1 MSADSESRDPYPAPA
16 RPHAGASTARPLP
29 GAEALAAAHPGGRVL
44 TLGPLTLVTS
54 ARVVS
59 VTVALVAVTVVLGAV
74 GMTAG
79 TLRLPLAE
87 VVGALWG
94 GITGDRGDDV
104 ASRVVLGLRLPRVV
118 TAVFAGAA
126 LGVSGAVFQS
136 VSRNALGSPEIIGFT
151 TGAATGAIVQIIVF
165 QADPVRVSVSAVA
178 GGIITAGVV
187 YLLSVS
193 NGVTGG
199 YRLIL
204 VGIGVGAVLQ
214 AVNNLLLVMGDLDT
228 AVAANIWLS
237 GSLEARG
244 WEHALPVLVG
254 VVVAVPAVAALG
266 RRATLMEMGDDTASQ
281 LGIRVERTRLLLML
295 IAVALAG
302 LATGA
307 AGPIAFIALAAP
319 QLAARLTGGTG
330 MPVVTSAAMGAA
342 LLVLADTVAQSL
354 PVLATV
360 PIGKVTGVVGGLYLI
375 WLLTRS
381 KQV

>member
-1 MSADSESRDPYPAPA
+1 MSAT
-16 RPHAGASTARPLP
+16 HP
-29 GAEALAAAHPGGRVL
+29 GPDALAAAHPTGRLVR
-44 TLGPLTLVTS
+44 LGPLTVITS
-54 ARVVS
+54 TRV
-59 VTVALVAVTVVLGAV
+59 VAVTAALVLATLVLGAV

-79 TLRLPLAE
+79 TLRLPLAD

-94 GITGDRGDDV
+94 AVTGTDEDGI
-104 ASRVVLGLRLPRVV
+104 AAKVVVGLRLPRVV
-118 TAVFAGAA
+118 TAIFAGAA
-126 LGVSGAVFQS
+126 LGMSGVVFQS

-165 QADPVRVSVSAVA
+165 QADPVRVSVSAVI
-178 GGIITAGVV
+178 GGLLTAVVV
-187 YLLSVS
+187 YLLAVR

-228 AVAANIWLS
+228 AVAANIWLA

-244 WEHALPVLVG
+244 WEHALPALVG
-254 VVVAVPAVAALG
+254 VAVAIPLLAGLG

-281 LGIRVERTRLLLML
+281 LGIRVERTRLVLIG

-319 QLAARLTGGTG
+319 QLAARLTGAAGL
-330 MPVVTSAAMGAA
+330 PVLTSAAMGAA
-342 LLVLADTVAQSL
+342 LLVAADTVSQSL

>member
-1 MSADSESRDPYPAPA
+1 MTAT
-16 RPHAGASTARPLP
+16 RPGPD
-29 GAEALAAAHPGGRVL
+29 ALAAARPTGRLVSV
-44 TLGPLTLVTS
+44 GPLTVITS
-54 ARVVS
+54 TRVIV
-59 VTVALVAVTVVLGAV
+59 VTVGLVLATIVLGAV

-79 TLRLPLAE
+79 TLRLPLSD
-87 VVGALWG
+87 VVGAVAGAL
-94 GITGDRGDDV
+94 TGADGDDI
-104 ASRVVLGLRLPRVV
+104 ASKVVVGLRLPRVV
-118 TAVFAGAA
+118 TAIFAGAA
-126 LGVSGAVFQS
+126 LGMSGAIFQS
-136 VSRNALGSPEIIGFT
+136 ISRNALGSPEIIGFT
-151 TGAATGAIVQIIVF
+151 TGAATGAIIQIIVF
-165 QADPVRVSVSAVA
+165 QADPVRVSVSAVL
-178 GGIITAGVV
+178 GGLVTATIV
-187 YLLSVS
+187 YLLSVK

-228 AVAANIWLS
+228 AVAANIWLA

-244 WEHALPVLVG
+244 WEHALPAVVG
-254 VVVAVPAVAALG
+254 VVVAIPVLTILG

-281 LGIRVERTRLLLML
+281 LGIPVERTRILLMV
-295 IAVALAG
+295 IGVTLAG
-302 LATGA
+302 LAVGA

-319 QLAARLTGGTG
+319 QLATTLTRSAG
-330 MPVVTSAAMGAA
+330 MPVLTAAAMGAA
-342 LLVLADTVAQSL
+342 LLVLADTITQSL

>member
-1 MSADSESRDPYPAPA
+1 MTTP
-16 RPHAGASTARPLP
+16 RPGPD
-29 GAEALAAAHPGGRVL
+29 ALAAARPTGRLL
-44 TLGPLTLVTS
+44 TAGPVTLVTS
-54 ARVVS
+54 TRVIL
-59 VTVALVAVTVVLGAV
+59 VTTGLILATLVLGAV

-79 TLRLPLAE
+79 TLRLPLTD
-87 VVGALWG
+87 VVGALAG
-94 GITGDRGDDV
+94 ALTGAEGDDV
-104 ASRVVLGLRLPRVV
+104 TSRVVVGLRLPRVV
-118 TAVFAGAA
+118 TAIVAGAA
-126 LGVSGAVFQS
+126 LGLSGAVFQS
-136 VSRNALGSPEIIGFT
+136 ISRNALGSPEIIGFT
-151 TGAATGAIVQIIVF
+151 TGAATGAIVQIIIF
-165 QADPVRVSVSAVA
+165 QADPVRVSVSAIL
-178 GGIITAGVV
+178 GGLLTAVLV
-187 YLLSVS
+187 YVLSVK
-193 NGVTGG
+193 NRVTGG

-228 AVAANIWLS
+228 AVTANIWLA

-244 WEHALPVLVG
+244 WEHALPALVG
-254 VVVAVPAVAALG
+254 VAVAVPLLTILG

-281 LGIRVERTRLLLML
+281 LGIRVERTRILLML

-302 LATGA
+302 LAVGA

-319 QLAARLTGGTG
+319 QLATRLTGSAG
-330 MPVVTSAAMGAA
+330 MPVLTAAAMGAA